1 METKEKYF
9 NKQQLKVVDSVLTR
23 YHDIS
28 TRKQAEILVNNG
40 AFDGMSYDA
49 IRVRLNRYKSNMMAQ
64 HQDNNLDEE
73 IFEFLDE
80 LPEGFDEDP
89 EIYQIDDSVGI
100 LCDVHAP
107 YHSKS
112 ALLATINTLQEVNPK
127 YLILNGDFLDFKS
140 LARFSKKVS
149 EWDLNEEI
157 KVGNKI
163 LDYLCNRFSNIVYR
177 IGNHEVW
184 LEKYINK
191 EAPAF
196 ANLDALAIQNLLH
209 FKERGI
215 KVVGFKD
222 TIKIGD
228 LNIIHGHEI
237 PAGGSINAARNKLI
251 NSFTNILF
259 GHHHYTDNKVYKVA
273 FSDKYIGSW
282 GVGCLRNLT
291 PDWRIS
297 PLWNHGFAWVKLQKN
312 GGFEVFNRRILNGKV
327 TE

>member
-1 METKEKYF
+1 MKDSEKYF
-9 NKQQLKVVDSVLTR
+9 NKQQQKVIASIQSR
-23 YHDIS
+23 YKNLSI
-28 TRKQAEILVNNG
+28 RKQAEILSNNS
-40 AFDGMSYDA
+40 AFADLTYEA
-49 IRVRLNRYKSNMMAQ
+49 IRSRLMRLMRQGYQAPIAGY
-64 HQDNNLDEE
+64 DEE
-73 IFEFLDE
+73 IFEIVDDI
-80 LPEGFDEDP
+80 PEGFAEEPLIYELDED
-89 EIYQIDDSVGI
+89 VGI
-100 LCDVHAP
+100 LCDIHAP
-107 YHSKS
+107 YHSKL
-112 ALLATINTLQEVNPK
+112 ALMTAVNVLQDVNPK
-127 YLILNGDFLDFKS
+127 YIILNGDFLDFKS
-140 LARFSKKVS
+140 LGRFNKKVS

-163 LDYLCNRFSNIVYR
+163 LDYLCNRFSNIIYR

-196 ANLDALAIQNLLH
+196 ANLEAISIQNLLH
-209 FKERGI
+209 FRERGV
-215 KVVGFKD
+215 KVVGFQD

-273 FSDKYIGSW
+273 FSERYIGSW

-297 PLWNHGFAWVKLQKN
+297 PLWNHGFAWVKLHNN
-312 GGFEVFNRRILNGKV
+312 GEFEVFNRRIMNGRV
-327 TE
+327 FE

>member
-1 METKEKYF
+1 MENSEKYF
-9 NKQQLKVVDSVLTR
+9 NKQQLKVIDSVQSR
-23 YHDIS
+23 YKNLSI
-28 TRKQAEILVNNG
+28 RKQAEILTNNS
-40 AFDGMSYDA
+40 AFADLSYES
-49 IRVRLNRYKSNMMAQ
+49 IRYRLMRLVRQGYQNQ
-64 HQDNNLDEE
+64 VTELDED
-73 IFEFLDE
+73 IFEVVDDI
-80 LPEGFDEDP
+80 PEGYDEDP
-89 EIYQIDDSVGI
+89 LIYEVDGDAGV

-107 YHSKS
+107 YHSKQ
-112 ALLATINTLQEVNPK
+112 ALMTAVNVLQDVNPK

-140 LARFSKKVS
+140 LGRFGKKVS

-163 LDYLCNRFSNIVYR
+163 LDYLCNRFSNIIYR

-196 ANLDALAIQNLLH
+196 ANLEAISIQNLLH
-209 FKERGI
+209 FRERGI

-228 LNIIHGHEI
+228 LNVIHGHEI
-237 PAGGSINAARNKLI
+237 PVGGSIHAARNKLI
-251 NSFTNILF
+251 NSFTNLLF

-273 FSDKYIGSW
+273 FSEQYIGSW

-297 PLWNHGFAWVKLQKN
+297 PLWNHGFAWVKLRNN
-312 GGFEVFNRRILNGKV
+312 GDFEVYNRRIMNGRV
-327 TE
+327 IE